1 MITIQQFLQ
10 ATRSPETAPQRGGP
24 VTPADSI
31 SAAMLAWQA
40 GEDGEA
46 RRSTPATAMICAR
59 APLTCPALKERVGH
73 SGVKSASAGNWPSEA
88 SLGSEGISRKVEGSA
103 AESWSQRNQPARDLM
118 FRAHA
123 GTKIGKG
130 TRNPRNRMDNAPG
143 GQKTTRIIS
152 GRPGRMPHFSPTAK
166 CHDGTWTP
174 PRALGPQG
182 PSRISAACARWAG
195 NRPSERPGQCPGYA
209 KSGDATSKYT
219 NKANP

>member
-1 MITIQQFLQ
+1 MFTPQQFLQ
-10 ATRSPETAPQRGGP
+10 ATRSPETAPQRGGR
-24 VTPADSI
+24 VTPADSM

-40 GEDGEA
+40 GENDET
-46 RRSTPATAMICAR
+46 RRPTPAVAMIDAR
-59 APLTCPALKERVGH
+59 APLTCSALKKRAGH
-73 SGVKSASAGNWPSEA
+73 SGVKNVRGGNWPSIA
-88 SLGSEGISRKVEGSA
+88 SLWSEGISRKVEGSA
-103 AESWSQRNQPARDLM
+103 AESWSQRNQPVRDSM
-118 FRAHA
+118 FRPHA
-123 GTKIGKG
+123 GTKIGMG
-130 TRNPRNRMDNAPG
+130 TRNPGNRMDNAPG

-182 PSRISAACARWAG
+182 PSRISAACALWAG